1 MIKLR
6 CVVSDEITEVTV
18 DGVTLYSCQGFI
30 QGLVTF
36 AWSLVDKAPF
46 VCIYCTSAVCEACF
60 FLILF
65 PSAVLVNTVSPDS
78 TLRTYSLTQR

>member
-30 QGLVTF
+30 QAHLLVIF
-36 AWSLVDKAPF
+36 AWWIKPCLYVYNALQLYPKLAFS
-46 VCIYCTSAVCEACF
+46 
-60 FLILF
+60 
-65 PSAVLVNTVSPDS
+65 
-78 TLRTYSLTQR
+78 